1 MNDLISLDDSNNT
14 SFDLEDFDPLNQNA
28 RPLPPLGK
36 TFGNNH
42 KSKSSTLP
50 AGVNSSVLN
59 NVVGSNSV
67 NNPLYPYFAPK
78 HMATVAAVTNRVV
91 NPLPPQIQRSG
102 NNTAKPPDD
111 DFELLRKYG
120 LDQFSLNT
128 TETTTAAGANTK
140 SALTAGV
147 GAGAGKGMNN
157 WTTFD

>member
-36 TFGNNH
+36 GFGVSNNNSNH

-50 AGVNSSVLN
+50 AGVNSSVINQHAN
-59 NVVGSNSV
+59 NSI

-78 HMATVAAVTNRVV
+78 HMATVAAVTSRVT
-91 NPLPPQIQRSG
+91 PAMPPQMQRM
-102 NNTAKPPDD
+102 TKPPDD

-120 LDQFSLNT
+120 LDQFSLNVT
-128 TETTTAAGANTK
+128 TATSTPATTTAP
-140 SALTAGV
+140 ALTAGT
-147 GAGAGKGMNN
+147 GAGKGMNN